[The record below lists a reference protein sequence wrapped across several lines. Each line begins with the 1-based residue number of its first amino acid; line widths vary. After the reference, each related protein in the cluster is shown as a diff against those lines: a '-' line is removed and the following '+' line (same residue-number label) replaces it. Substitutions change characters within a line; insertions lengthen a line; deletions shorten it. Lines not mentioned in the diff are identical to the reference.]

1 MCFTW
6 AAYRLGFS
14 IPPKT
19 RSTKLRE
26 IRSVRA
32 MVTGFMPAWYDAL
45 IRFALP
51 VGTSAASI
59 FAGDT
64 ALAGETSAI
73 VAVGFAERRRLIS
86 AATSRCSV
94 SRSTSTRPR
103 SVVERFLGSVTLG
116 GVSGSFADI
125 ESADPGAGNG
135 DVTSVDFGSA
145 IAATVP
151 HRGDRSNFRRATCGW
166 HSGRRVSHCIAAHDT
181 SQCRRQC
188 PWAHGGR
195 QLLRG
200 QRH

>member
-32 MVTGFMPAWYDAL
+32 MATGFMPAWYDAL
-45 IRFALP
+45 MRFALP
-51 VGTSAASI
+51 VGTSAASV
-59 FAGDT
+59 FAGDS
-64 ALAGETSAI
+64 ALGGETSAI

-116 GVSGSFADI
+116 GAGGSFADI
-125 ESADPGAGNG
+125 EPADPGAWSSA
-135 DVTSVDFGSA
+135 VTSVGFGNA
-145 IAATVP
+145 IVSTVP
-151 HRGDRSNFRRATCGW
+151 HRGDRSNIHQGTCGCQT
-166 HSGRRVSHCIAAHDT
+166 SYRISHCIAAHDT
-181 SQCRRQC
+181 SQCRRQR
-188 PWAHGGR
+188 PKAHGSVKFF
-195 QLLRG
+195 RG